1 MKKKTSPWVMDA
13 ELLGKIM
20 FLIIVF
26 QLINQVRLI
35 S

>member
-1 MKKKTSPWVMDA
+1 MKKKTSPWVMD
-13 ELLGKIM
+13 EEPLGKIM